1 MVKTVRTVSESVM
14 ALDRRL
20 KRMEQRVDVDAQ
32 AKLYDSGKPVFFWQW
47 APLLNARL
55 ARIEQQLNQLIS
67 GETQAMAT
75 LDDVRTA
82 IASETN
88 VVNAVTALLQQLS
101 AQLKDAMA
109 SEDPAAL
116 QSLVDE
122 INANANSLAN
132 AVAANTPGQGTSGVT
147 PAPAPAPAT

>member
-1 MVKTVRTVSESVM
+1 M

-32 AKLYDSGKPVFFWQW
+32 AKLSDSGKPVFFWQW

>member
-1 MVKTVRTVSESVM
+1 
-14 ALDRRL
+14 
-20 KRMEQRVDVDAQ
+20 
-32 AKLYDSGKPVFFWQW
+32 
-47 APLLNARL
+47 
-55 ARIEQQLNQLIS
+55 
-67 GETQAMAT
+67 MAT

-101 AQLKDAMA
+101 QQLKDAIA
-109 SEDPAAL
+109 ANDPAAL

-122 INANANSLAN
+122 INTNANSLAN

-147 PAPAPAPAT
+147 PAPAPAPAAPVA